1 MGKCNPPEDI
11 SDLRRD
17 ALRKLAL
24 QLILASK
31 RFWPK
36 WLRNGKGSLRRR
48 RAKEGN
54 GTFEVPRKTLA
65 TRACLLE
72 TGNRPS
78 LLVAKLIGVA
88 WGSSSHPVTLKHD
101 TRDRMAFTSKERRPK
116 SDKEQQDAERDR
128 LEAALDAGLEA
139 TFPVSDAVAV
149 TQPAPQRY
157 IRPNN

>member
-1 MGKCNPPEDI
+1 M
-11 SDLRRD
+11 S
-17 ALRKLAL
+17 
-24 QLILASK
+24 
-31 RFWPK
+31 F
-36 WLRNGKGSLRRR
+36 RNR
-48 RAKEGN
+48 
-54 GTFEVPRKTLA
+54 V
-65 TRACLLE
+65 
-72 TGNRPS
+72 NRPS